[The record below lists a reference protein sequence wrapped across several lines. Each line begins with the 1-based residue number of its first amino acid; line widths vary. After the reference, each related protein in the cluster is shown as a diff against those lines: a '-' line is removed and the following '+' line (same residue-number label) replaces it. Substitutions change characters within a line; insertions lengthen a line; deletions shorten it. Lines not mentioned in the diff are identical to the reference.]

1 MFVRGY
7 RFLSFAKNMGNYI
20 NKNISKNLSGK
31 YSQKFLDHA
40 KQLAKGALKTPWK
53 KWFKK
58 QQQQL
63 VIWFVTRLPIKL
75 QKPQKIHHR
84 LEAVESETDN
94 TGFDKEILK
103 EKHISPEKDRKLL
116 KT

>member
-1 MFVRGY
+1 MLNV
-7 RFLSFAKNMGNYI
+7 

-31 YSQKFLDHA
+31 YSQTFLDHA
-40 KQLAKGALKTPWK
+40 KQLAKGALKTPWR

-75 QKPQKIHHR
+75 QKPQKVHHR
-84 LEAVESETDN
+84 LEAVESQTDN

-103 EKHISPEKDRKLL
+103 ERHISPEKDRKLL

>member
-1 MFVRGY
+1 MLNV
-7 RFLSFAKNMGNYI
+7 

-31 YSQKFLDHA
+31 YSQTFLDHA
-40 KQLAKGALKTPWK
+40 KQLAKGALKTPWR

-63 VIWFVTRLPIKL
+63 IIWFVTRLPIKL
-75 QKPQKIHHR
+75 QKPQNVHHR
-84 LEAVESETDN
+84 LEAVESQTDN

-103 EKHISPEKDRKLL
+103 ERHISPEKDRKLL

>member
-1 MFVRGY
+1 MLNV
-7 RFLSFAKNMGNYI
+7 

-31 YSQKFLDHA
+31 YSQTFLDHA
-40 KQLAKGALKTPWK
+40 KQLAKGALKTPWR

-63 VIWFVTRLPIKL
+63 IIWFVTRLPIKL
-75 QKPQKIHHR
+75 QKPQKVHHR
-84 LEAVESETDN
+84 LEAVESQTDN

-103 EKHISPEKDRKLL
+103 ERHISPEKDRKLL